1 MMPKMKRHGADTLWK
16 VGTYEEI
23 EGKKEKWNEGDTGRR
38 IETNIFAYKHVHTYK
53 HASHTCDF
61 THRFFTALT
70 LLHTIVF
77 TLNTVTHK
85 HFYTQTLLHKRFY
98 TETLL
103 HTNTFNTDAF
113 TDNHY
118 YTQALVH
125 ADPLPEPTK
134 LAKNPQFL
142 TPKHHFVRKGCRR
155 TDQSRKKSSVFDT
168 PTSLDAKRLPPRML
182 NFNRNR

>member
-1 MMPKMKRHGADTLWK
+1 LRQT
-16 VGTYEEI
+16 
-23 EGKKEKWNEGDTGRR
+23 
-38 IETNIFAYKHVHTYK
+38 F
-53 HASHTCDF
+53 
-61 THRFFTALT
+61 
-70 LLHTIVF
+70 LHTSMLMHTNMPHTTVILHADSLPHQHF
-77 TLNTVTHK
+77 YTQSLLRTNTVTHK
-85 HFYTQTLLHKRFY
+85 HFYTQPLLHKRFY
-98 TETLL
+98 SETLL
-103 HTNTFNTDAF
+103 HTNTFNADAF

-182 NFNRNR
+182 NCNRNR